1 LIQSLACGGAPG
13 AKAGVQPGV
22 NPMRCVFA
30 TAQSAPAIVPRLLV
44 RMLSVHGTDNPS
56 RLETTMRQQTQRPVS
71 MPVPGRPLTAVS
83 RQVHDCA
90 VFV

>member
-1 LIQSLACGGAPG
+1 
-13 AKAGVQPGV
+13 
-22 NPMRCVFA
+22 MRCMFA
-30 TAQSAPAIVPRLLV
+30 TAQSARAIVPRLLV
-44 RMLSVHGTDNPS
+44 RMLSVHGTDDPS

-90 VFV
+90 VLV